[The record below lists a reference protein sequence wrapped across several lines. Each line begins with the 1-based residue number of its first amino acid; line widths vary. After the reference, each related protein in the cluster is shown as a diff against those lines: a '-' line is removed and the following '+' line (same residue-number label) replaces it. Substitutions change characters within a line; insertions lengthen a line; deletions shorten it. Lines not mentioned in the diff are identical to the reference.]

1 MITSRFFAAAL
12 AAGLLQSCAT
22 PPQSAAPQVA
32 ADAAAL
38 IKADMAYLADDAREG
53 REAGTKGYDDAA
65 AYVANRFKEIGLKPG
80 ADGSYM
86 QSLTLRTA
94 AADQA
99 AAKFSVLS
107 PDGPFALKA
116 GDDYL
121 MQASFQTAAFKV
133 DAPLVFVG
141 HGIYAPDLGVDD
153 YAGLDVKGKI
163 VVALAGG
170 GTSLPAEER
179 AILSGAQ
186 SKTAIAVE
194 RGAAGMI
201 TVFTSSASQ
210 RFGWDRVKSFGG
222 RPRMT
227 WVGPDGIA
235 DDATGRL
242 GAVAVLGPSGAA
254 KLFEREA
261 MSFADIDKADS
272 EGKAIKGFALSK
284 SASLEGAGKIADV
297 KSANV
302 IAMIEGSDP
311 KLKKEVVV
319 LTAHLDH
326 EGVKPPKEAG
336 GDAIYN
342 GALDNSIG
350 VSTMLDVAR
359 RFKASGKAPRR
370 TIVITALTAE
380 EKGLL
385 GAGYM
390 AAHPGLGDRKIV
402 ANVNLDMPL
411 VLFPFVDVIAFGG
424 ERSSLGKVIESA
436 AASMDMKVI
445 PDPIPE
451 QNIFVRSDHYRFV
464 QKGVP
469 AVFLF
474 TGFGN
479 GGDKV
484 FQKFMAENYH
494 QPSDEL
500 DLPIDYASAARFADL
515 NYRIARQISDADAA
529 PTWNEGDFFGRF
541 FGKKR

>member
-1 MITSRFFAAAL
+1 MIKLRFVTAAA
-12 AAGLLQSCAT
+12 AVALLQSCAT
-22 PPQSAAPQVA
+22 APQPGPVA
-32 ADAAAL
+32 VDAAAL
-38 IKADMAYLADDAREG
+38 IRADMAYLADDAREG

-65 AYVANRFKEIGLKPG
+65 AYVANRFREIGLKPG
-80 ADGSYM
+80 ASGSFM
-86 QSLTLRTA
+86 QPLTLRTA
-94 AADQA
+94 AADQSQA
-99 AAKFSVLS
+99 SFSVAS
-107 PDGPFALKA
+107 PDGSFALA
-116 GDDYL
+116 QGEDYL
-121 MQASFQTAAFKV
+121 MQPSFQKSSFKV

-141 HGIYAPDLGVDD
+141 HGLAAPDLGVDD

-163 VVALAGG
+163 VVMLSGG

-179 AILSGAQ
+179 AILSSTQ
-186 SKTAIAVE
+186 TKTGFAIA
-194 RGAAGMI
+194 RGAAGVI
-201 TVFTSSASQ
+201 TVFTSSAGR
-210 RFGWDRVKSFGG
+210 RFSWNAIKSFGG
-222 RPRMT
+222 APRMT
-227 WVGPDGIA
+227 WVGPDGVA
-235 DDATGRL
+235 DDPTGRL
-242 GAVAVLGPSGAA
+242 GAVAIVGPEAAA

-261 MSFADIDKADS
+261 MSYADIDKADS
-272 EGKAIKGFALSK
+272 EGKSVKGFALSK
-284 SASLEGAGKIADV
+284 TASLSGGGSIADV

-302 IAMIEGSDP
+302 VAMIEGADP

-326 EGVKPPKEAG
+326 EGVKPPKTEG
-336 GDAIYN
+336 GDGIYN

-370 TIVITALTAE
+370 TIIIAALTAE

-390 AAHPGLGDRKIV
+390 AANPGLGDRRIV

-411 VLFPFVDVIAFGG
+411 VLFPFVDVVAFGG

-436 AASMDMKVI
+436 AASMDLKVI

-494 QPSDEL
+494 KPSD
-500 DLPIDYASAARFADL
+500 DLSQPIDYASAARFSDL
-515 NYRIARQISDADAA
+515 NYRIAREIADADAA
-529 PTWNEGDFFGRF
+529 PTWNEGDFFGRW
-541 FGKKR
+541 FGAKK